1 MMIDLGAIS
10 KYITEKIYENVSPEN
25 VFLGVIEK
33 FEIPLGYEQGW
44 TVNCL
49 RQLIVYH
56 VTQKVNGELIKLA
69 TEKNIQFEKK
79 RREGNRNE
87 NH

>member
-1 MMIDLGAIS
+1 MMVDLGDIS
-10 KYITEKIYENVSPEN
+10 NYITEKIFENVSPEN

-33 FEIPLGYEQGW
+33 FEIPLGYEQVW

-49 RQLIVYH
+49 RQIIVYH

-79 RREGNRNE
+79 RREMK
-87 NH
+87 